1 MSSVE
6 QWGTAHDAEAAPVC
20 RALLVAALEK
30 FYHSCSQGLRF
41 IAAATVQGADDAPN
55 VLRVPSSPPL
65 LSAPLL
71 QRAVS
76 RQHAECGPQTRHHV
90 ADCNT
95 SFGTRAPCV
104 YQSFRRVLPSFPEAS
119 VVAHAPEVALF
130 CAPRVSTHRPCVPRM
145 CQAAVRTARCQCA
158 PPCASGHQCRVH
170 HQRAARVGCWAS
182 PGAQAGPSAF
192 PASARQ
198 GDKKPRALTGV
209 RRAYHPFE

>member
-1 MSSVE
+1 M
-6 QWGTAHDAEAAPVC
+6 C

-41 IAAATVQGADDAPN
+41 IAVATVQGADDAPN

-76 RQHAECGPQTRHHV
+76 RQHAECGPQTRQHV

-95 SFGTRAPCV
+95 SLGTRASCV
-104 YQSFRRVLPSFPEAS
+104 YQSFRRVLPPFPEAS

-130 CAPRVSTHRPCVPRM
+130 CAPRVSTRRPCVPRM
-145 CQAAVRTARCQCA
+145 SQAAVRTARRQWA
-158 PPCASGHQCRVH
+158 PV
-170 HQRAARVGCWAS
+170 
-182 PGAQAGPSAF
+182 PSAPRGTVLRH
-192 PASARQ
+192 PARRPSWLL
-198 GDKKPRALTGV
+198 GLTGRPGWAECIPRTGQT
-209 RRAYHPFE
+209 RR